1 MNEVSVNN
9 FYKIYQQELNVKIID
24 VRDIS
29 EYDEYHI
36 HGAVNIPLSLILEK
50 HHLFVNKK
58 YHYYIICKNGTRS
71 KTASIALSK
80 LGYNITNVIGGV
92 ERWPGLF
99 VRTKRFKF

>member
-1 MNEVSVNN
+1 MKEISTIN
-9 FYKIYQQELNVKIID
+9 FYNIYQQEMNIRLID
-24 VRDIS
+24 VRDVS

-36 HGAVNIPLSLILEK
+36 HGSVNIPLSLLLEK
-50 HHLFVNKK
+50 HNLFINKK

-71 KTASIALSK
+71 KTASYALSK
-80 LGYNITNVIGGV
+80 LGYNITNILGGI